1 MWAILK
7 PTFVLYNFNLESCLY
22 LFMNLK
28 LLGTLLLLCLAACA
42 QIPGK
47 AVVEVDKLEEQ
58 GEAGQLELP
67 KLDLTAPMLF
77 DFLLGETALQRG
89 DSEIATESY
98 LRLAKTTRDPR
109 VAQRATEVALLSR
122 KPLQAL
128 AAATIWVE
136 LDPNSVIAHQTI
148 VSVLVST
155 GRLDEARPHLGKLL
169 AVEGNVSKFFMQL
182 NNLLVR
188 NVDKTETL
196 ELVQQFAK
204 PYPKLPEAHF
214 AVSQAALFA
223 NQFDIAQQQMKHVL
237 TLRPDWEMAAIFY
250 GRILRRISIASAIE
264 FYEGYLKTYPKANK
278 TRITFARMLVT
289 EKNYIKA
296 RSQFQQLLT
305 KNPENAN
312 VALAVGLLS
321 MELHDFD
328 AAEENFKKAIE
339 LGYKDPNTIRFY
351 LARIYEKTQRN
362 DTAMKWYRSVVRGNQ
377 FLPAQIRYAFLLSK
391 QGKLSEA
398 RKHLQQLPVENDQQR
413 VHLLVTEAEFLREAG
428 SHQKVFYLL
437 SSGLEK
443 LPDYPELLYDRAMA
457 AEKIGK
463 LDILE
468 KDLRKLIQLKPDHA
482 HAHNALGYSFA
493 EHSNRLPEAL
503 ELIEKAI
510 KLSPEDPY
518 IIDSLGWVHYRMGN
532 LNKGVGYLKQA
543 FVIKP
548 DPEIAAH
555 LGEVLWM
562 QGTKEEAK
570 EVWRSTIKSH
580 PGNEV
585 LLNTMKKFM
594 P

>member
-1 MWAILK
+1 VLK
-7 PTFVLYNFNLESCLY
+7 LVFDFYNFNLDLCVD
-22 LFMNLK
+22 LFMNFKFIGL
-28 LLGTLLLLCLAACA
+28 TLFLCIAACA

-47 AVVEVDKLEEQ
+47 SVVEVDKLEKLGEQ
-58 GEAGQLELP
+58 DEVGQPELP
-67 KLDLTAPMLF
+67 KQDLTDSMLF
-77 DFLLGETALQRG
+77 DFLLGETAIQRG
-89 DSEIATESY
+89 DSKTATESY

-109 VAQRATEVALLSR
+109 VAQRATEVALLSG
-122 KPLQAL
+122 KPFVAL
-128 AAATIWVE
+128 STATIWVE
-136 LDPNSVIAHQTI
+136 LDPNSVVANQTI
-148 VSVLVST
+148 ASILVSI
-155 GRLDEARPHLGKLL
+155 GRLDEARPYLDKLL
-169 AVEGNVSKFFMQL
+169 AMEDNVGKFFMQL

-188 NVDKTETL
+188 NVDKTEAL

-214 AVSQAALFA
+214 AVAQAAWFA
-223 NQFDIAQQQMKHVL
+223 NRIDIAQQQMKLVL
-237 TLRPDWEMAAIFY
+237 TLRPDWEKAAIQN
-250 GRILRRISIASAIE
+250 GRILRRISSARAIE
-264 FYEGYLKTYPKANK
+264 FYESYLETYPKANK
-278 TRITFARMLVT
+278 TRIIFAQMLVA
-289 EKNYIKA
+289 ERNYIKA
-296 RSQFQQLLT
+296 RRQFQQLLT

-312 VALAVGLLS
+312 VVLAVALLS
-321 MELHDFD
+321 MELRDFD
-328 AAEENFKKAIE
+328 AAEETFKKALE
-339 LGYKDPNTIRFY
+339 LGYKDLNAIRFY
-351 LARIYEKTQRN
+351 LARIYEQTQRI
-362 DTAMKWYRSVVRGNQ
+362 DLAMEWYRSVDRGNQ

-398 RKHLQQLPVENDQQR
+398 RKHLQQIPVKNDQQR
-413 VHLLVTEAEFLREAG
+413 AHLIATEAELLREAG
-428 SHQKVFYLL
+428 AHQKVFYLL
-437 SSGLEK
+437 SNGLET

-463 LDILE
+463 SDILE

-493 EHSNRLPEAL
+493 EHNNRLPEAL

-518 IIDSLGWVHYRMGN
+518 IIDSLGWVYYRMGN
-532 LNKGVGYLKQA
+532 LNKGATYLKQA

-570 EVWRSTIKSH
+570 EIWHSTIKSH
-580 PGNEV
+580 PENKV

>member
-1 MWAILK
+1 M
-7 PTFVLYNFNLESCLY
+7 NF
-22 LFMNLK
+22 K
-28 LLGTLLLLCLAACA
+28 LLGSLLPFCLAACA

-47 AVVEVDKLEEQ
+47 AVVEVDKLDEQ
-58 GEAGQLELP
+58 SEVGQLELP
-67 KLDLTAPMLF
+67 KQDLTAPMLF

-109 VAQRATEVALLSR
+109 VAQRATEVALLSH
-122 KPLQAL
+122 KPVMAM

-136 LDPNSVIAHQTI
+136 LDPNSVVAHQTI
-148 VSVLVST
+148 AALLVSA
-155 GRLDEARPHLGKLL
+155 GKLDEARPHLDKLL
-169 AVEGNVSKFFMQL
+169 AVEGDVSKFFMQL

-188 NVDKTETL
+188 NVDKAETL
-196 ELVQQFAK
+196 ELVQQFAES
-204 PYPKLPEAHF
+204 YPELPEAHF
-214 AVSQAALFA
+214 AVSQAAWLA
-223 NQFDIAQQQMKHVL
+223 NQFDIAQQRMKLVL
-237 TLRPDWEMAAIFY
+237 TLRPDWEMAAIHN
-250 GRILRRISIASAIE
+250 GRILRRISSASAIE
-264 FYEGYLKTYPKANK
+264 FYESYLETYPKANK
-278 TRITFARMLVT
+278 TRITFARMLVA

-296 RSQFQQLLT
+296 RSQFRQLLT
-305 KNPENAN
+305 ENPENAN
-312 VALAVGLLS
+312 VVLAVGLLS
-321 MELHDFD
+321 MELQDFD
-328 AAEENFKKAIE
+328 AAEENFKKTLE
-339 LGYKDPNTIRFY
+339 LGYKDLNTIRFY
-351 LARIYEKTQRN
+351 LARIYEKTQRI
-362 DTAMKWYRSVVRGNQ
+362 DMAMEWYRSVTRGNQ
-377 FLPAQIRYAFLLSK
+377 FLSAQIRYAFLLSK

-398 RKHLQQLPVENDQQR
+398 RKHLQQLPVKNDQQR
-413 VHLLVTEAEFLREAG
+413 AHLIVTEAELLREAG
-428 SHQKVFYLL
+428 AHQEVFYLL
-437 SSGLEK
+437 SNGLEK

-463 LDILE
+463 LDVLE
-468 KDLRKLIQLKPDHA
+468 RDLRKLIQLKPDHA

-518 IIDSLGWVHYRMGN
+518 IIDSLGWVYYRMGN
-532 LNKGVGYLKQA
+532 LNKGVSYLKQA
-543 FVIKP
+543 FVIKR

>member
-1 MWAILK
+1 M
-7 PTFVLYNFNLESCLY
+7 NF
-22 LFMNLK
+22 K
-28 LLGTLLLLCLAACA
+28 LLGSLLPFCLAACA

-58 GEAGQLELP
+58 SEVGQLELP
-67 KLDLTAPMLF
+67 KQDLTAPMLF

-109 VAQRATEVALLSR
+109 VAQRATEVALLSH
-122 KPLQAL
+122 KPVMAM

-136 LDPNSVIAHQTI
+136 LDPNSVVAHQTI
-148 VSVLVST
+148 AALLVSA
-155 GRLDEARPHLGKLL
+155 GKLDEARPHLDKLL
-169 AVEGNVSKFFMQL
+169 AVEGDVSKFFMQL

-188 NVDKTETL
+188 NVDKAETL
-196 ELVQQFAK
+196 ELVQQFAE
-204 PYPKLPEAHF
+204 PYPELPEAHF
-214 AVSQAALFA
+214 AVSQAAWLA
-223 NQFDIAQQQMKHVL
+223 NQFDIAQQRMKLVL
-237 TLRPDWEMAAIFY
+237 TLRPDWEMAAIHN
-250 GRILRRISIASAIE
+250 GRILRRISSASAIE
-264 FYEGYLKTYPKANK
+264 FYESYLETYPKANK
-278 TRITFARMLVT
+278 TRITFARMLVA

-305 KNPENAN
+305 ENPENAN
-312 VALAVGLLS
+312 VVLAVGLLS
-321 MELHDFD
+321 MELQDFD
-328 AAEENFKKAIE
+328 AAEENFKKTLE
-339 LGYKDPNTIRFY
+339 LGYKDLNTIRFY
-351 LARIYEKTQRN
+351 LARIYEKTQRI
-362 DTAMKWYRSVVRGNQ
+362 DMAMEWYRSVTRGNQ
-377 FLPAQIRYAFLLSK
+377 FLSAQIRYAFLLSK

-398 RKHLQQLPVENDQQR
+398 RKHLQQLPVKNDQQR
-413 VHLLVTEAEFLREAG
+413 AHLIVTEAELLREAG
-428 SHQKVFYLL
+428 AHQEVFYLL
-437 SSGLEK
+437 SNGLEK

-463 LDILE
+463 LDVLE
-468 KDLRKLIQLKPDHA
+468 RDLRKLIQLKPDHA

-518 IIDSLGWVHYRMGN
+518 IIDSLGWVYYRMGN
-532 LNKGVGYLKQA
+532 LNKGVSYLKQA
-543 FVIKP
+543 FVIKR

>member
-1 MWAILK
+1 M
-7 PTFVLYNFNLESCLY
+7 NF
-22 LFMNLK
+22 K
-28 LLGTLLLLCLAACA
+28 LLGSLLPFCLAACA

-58 GEAGQLELP
+58 SEVGQLELP
-67 KLDLTAPMLF
+67 KQDLTVPMLF

-109 VAQRATEVALLSR
+109 IAQRATEVALLSH
-122 KPLQAL
+122 KPVMAM

-136 LDPNSVIAHQTI
+136 LDPNSVVAHQT
-148 VSVLVST
+148 VVALLVSA
-155 GRLDEARPHLGKLL
+155 GKLDDARPHLDKLL
-169 AVEGNVSKFFMQL
+169 AVEGDVSKFFMQL

-196 ELVQQFAK
+196 ELVQQFAE
-204 PYPKLPEAHF
+204 PYPELPEAHF
-214 AVSQAALFA
+214 AVSQAAWLA
-223 NQFDIAQQQMKHVL
+223 NQFDIAQQRMKLVL
-237 TLRPDWEMAAIFY
+237 TLRPDWEMAAIHN
-250 GRILRRISIASAIE
+250 GRILRRISSASAIE
-264 FYEGYLKTYPKANK
+264 FYESYLETYPKANK
-278 TRITFARMLVT
+278 TRITFARMLVA

-305 KNPENAN
+305 ENPENAN
-312 VALAVGLLS
+312 VVLAVGLLS
-321 MELHDFD
+321 MELQDFD
-328 AAEENFKKAIE
+328 AAEENFKKTLE
-339 LGYKDPNTIRFY
+339 LGYRDLNTIRFY
-351 LARIYEKTQRN
+351 LARIYEKTQRI
-362 DTAMKWYRSVVRGNQ
+362 DMAMEWYRSVTKGNQ
-377 FLPAQIRYAFLLSK
+377 FLPAQIRYAYLLSK

-398 RKHLQQLPVENDQQR
+398 RKHLQQLPVKNNQQR
-413 VHLLVTEAEFLREAG
+413 AHLIVTEAELLREAG
-428 SHQKVFYLL
+428 AHQEVFYLL
-437 SSGLEK
+437 SNGLEK

-463 LDILE
+463 LDVLE
-468 KDLRKLIQLKPDHA
+468 RDLRKLIQLRPDHA

-532 LNKGVGYLKQA
+532 LNKGVSYLKQA
-543 FVIKP
+543 FVIKR

-570 EVWRSTIKSH
+570 EVWRTTIKSH
-580 PGNEV
+580 PENEV

>member
-1 MWAILK
+1 M
-7 PTFVLYNFNLESCLY
+7 NF
-22 LFMNLK
+22 K
-28 LLGTLLLLCLAACA
+28 LLGSLLPFCLVACA

-58 GEAGQLELP
+58 SEVGQLELP
-67 KLDLTAPMLF
+67 KQDLTAPMLF

-109 VAQRATEVALLSR
+109 VAQRATEVALLSH
-122 KPLQAL
+122 KPVMAM

-136 LDPNSVIAHQTI
+136 LDPNSVVAHQTI
-148 VSVLVST
+148 AALLVSA
-155 GRLDEARPHLGKLL
+155 GKLDEARPHLDKLL
-169 AVEGNVSKFFMQL
+169 AVEGDVSKFFMQL

-188 NVDKTETL
+188 NVDKAETL
-196 ELVQQFAK
+196 ELVQQFAE
-204 PYPKLPEAHF
+204 PYPELPEAHF
-214 AVSQAALFA
+214 AVSQAAWLA
-223 NQFDIAQQQMKHVL
+223 NQFDIAQQRMKIVL
-237 TLRPDWEMAAIFY
+237 TLRPDWEMAAIHN
-250 GRILRRISIASAIE
+250 GRILRRISSASAIE
-264 FYEGYLKTYPKANK
+264 FYESYLETYPKANK
-278 TRITFARMLVT
+278 TRITFARMLVA

-305 KNPENAN
+305 ENPENAN

-321 MELHDFD
+321 MELQDFD
-328 AAEENFKKAIE
+328 AAEENFKKTLE
-339 LGYKDPNTIRFY
+339 LGYKDLNTIRFY
-351 LARIYEKTQRN
+351 LARIYEKTQRI
-362 DTAMKWYRSVVRGNQ
+362 DMAMEWYRSVTRGNQ
-377 FLPAQIRYAFLLSK
+377 FLSAQIRYAFLLSK

-398 RKHLQQLPVENDQQR
+398 RKHLQQLPVKNDQQR
-413 VHLLVTEAEFLREAG
+413 AHLIVTEAELLREAG
-428 SHQKVFYLL
+428 AHQEVFYLL
-437 SSGLEK
+437 SNGLEK
-443 LPDYPELLYDRAMA
+443 LPDYPELLYDHAMA

-463 LDILE
+463 LDVLE
-468 KDLRKLIQLKPDHA
+468 RDLRKLIQLKPDHA

-518 IIDSLGWVHYRMGN
+518 IIDSLGWVYYRMGN
-532 LNKGVGYLKQA
+532 LNKGVSYLKQA
-543 FVIKP
+543 FVIKR

>member
-1 MWAILK
+1 M
-7 PTFVLYNFNLESCLY
+7 NF
-22 LFMNLK
+22 K
-28 LLGTLLLLCLAACA
+28 LLGSLLPFCLAACA

-58 GEAGQLELP
+58 SEVGQLELP
-67 KLDLTAPMLF
+67 KQDLTAPMLF

-109 VAQRATEVALLSR
+109 VAQRATEVALLSH
-122 KPLQAL
+122 KPVMAM

-136 LDPNSVIAHQTI
+136 LDPNSVVAHQTI
-148 VSVLVST
+148 AALLVSA
-155 GRLDEARPHLGKLL
+155 GKLDEARPHLDKLL
-169 AVEGNVSKFFMQL
+169 AVEGDVSKFFMQL

-188 NVDKTETL
+188 NVDKAETL
-196 ELVQQFAK
+196 ELVQQFAE
-204 PYPKLPEAHF
+204 PYPELPEAHF
-214 AVSQAALFA
+214 AVSQAAWLA
-223 NQFDIAQQQMKHVL
+223 NQFDIAQQQMKLVL
-237 TLRPDWEMAAIFY
+237 TLRPDWEMAAIHN
-250 GRILRRISIASAIE
+250 GRILRRISSASAIE
-264 FYEGYLKTYPKANK
+264 FYESYLETYPKANK
-278 TRITFARMLVT
+278 TRITFARMLVA

-305 KNPENAN
+305 ENPENAN
-312 VALAVGLLS
+312 VVLAVGLLS
-321 MELHDFD
+321 MELQDFD
-328 AAEENFKKAIE
+328 AAEENFKKTLE
-339 LGYKDPNTIRFY
+339 LGYKDLNTIRFY
-351 LARIYEKTQRN
+351 LARIYEKTQRI
-362 DTAMKWYRSVVRGNQ
+362 DMAMEWYRSVTRGNQ
-377 FLPAQIRYAFLLSK
+377 FLSAQIRYAFLLSK

-398 RKHLQQLPVENDQQR
+398 RKHLQQLPVKNDQQR
-413 VHLLVTEAEFLREAG
+413 AHLIVTEAELLREAG
-428 SHQKVFYLL
+428 AHQEVFYLL
-437 SSGLEK
+437 SNGLEK

-463 LDILE
+463 LDVLE
-468 KDLRKLIQLKPDHA
+468 RDLRKLIQLKPDHA

-518 IIDSLGWVHYRMGN
+518 IIDSLGWVYYRMGN
-532 LNKGVGYLKQA
+532 LNNGVSYLKQA
-543 FVIKP
+543 FVIKR

>member
-1 MWAILK
+1 M
-7 PTFVLYNFNLESCLY
+7 NF
-22 LFMNLK
+22 K
-28 LLGTLLLLCLAACA
+28 LLGSLLPFCLAACA

-58 GEAGQLELP
+58 SEVGQLELP
-67 KLDLTAPMLF
+67 KQDLTAPMLF

-109 VAQRATEVALLSR
+109 VAQRATEVALLSH
-122 KPLQAL
+122 KPVMAM

-136 LDPNSVIAHQTI
+136 LDPNSVVAHQTI
-148 VSVLVST
+148 AALLVSA
-155 GRLDEARPHLGKLL
+155 GKLDEARPHLDKLL
-169 AVEGNVSKFFMQL
+169 AVEGDVSKFFMQL

-188 NVDKTETL
+188 NVDKAETL
-196 ELVQQFAK
+196 ELVQQFAE
-204 PYPKLPEAHF
+204 PYPELPEAHF
-214 AVSQAALFA
+214 AVSQAAWLA
-223 NQFDIAQQQMKHVL
+223 NQFDIAQQRMKIVL
-237 TLRPDWEMAAIFY
+237 TLRPDWEMAAIHN
-250 GRILRRISIASAIE
+250 GRILRRISSASAIE
-264 FYEGYLKTYPKANK
+264 FYESYLETYPKANK
-278 TRITFARMLVT
+278 TRITFARMLVA

-305 KNPENAN
+305 ENPENAN
-312 VALAVGLLS
+312 VVLAVGLLS
-321 MELHDFD
+321 MELQDFD
-328 AAEENFKKAIE
+328 AAEENFKKTLE
-339 LGYKDPNTIRFY
+339 LGYKDLNTIRFY
-351 LARIYEKTQRN
+351 LARIYEKTQRI
-362 DTAMKWYRSVVRGNQ
+362 DMAMEWYRSVTRGNQ
-377 FLPAQIRYAFLLSK
+377 FLSAQIRYAFLLSK

-398 RKHLQQLPVENDQQR
+398 RKHLQQLPVKNDQQR
-413 VHLLVTEAEFLREAG
+413 AHLIVTEAELLREAG
-428 SHQKVFYLL
+428 AHQEVFYLL
-437 SSGLEK
+437 SNGLEK

-463 LDILE
+463 LDVLE
-468 KDLRKLIQLKPDHA
+468 RDLRKLIQLKPDHA

-518 IIDSLGWVHYRMGN
+518 IIDSLGWVYYRMGN
-532 LNKGVGYLKQA
+532 LNKGVSYLKQA
-543 FVIKP
+543 FVIKR

>member
-1 MWAILK
+1 M
-7 PTFVLYNFNLESCLY
+7 NF
-22 LFMNLK
+22 K
-28 LLGTLLLLCLAACA
+28 LLGSLLPFCLAACA

-47 AVVEVDKLEEQ
+47 AVVEVDKLDEQ
-58 GEAGQLELP
+58 SEVGQLELP
-67 KLDLTAPMLF
+67 KQDLTAPMLF

-109 VAQRATEVALLSR
+109 VAQRATEVALLSH
-122 KPLQAL
+122 KPVMAM

-136 LDPNSVIAHQTI
+136 LDPNSVVAHQTI
-148 VSVLVST
+148 AALLVSA
-155 GRLDEARPHLGKLL
+155 GKLDEARPHLDKLL
-169 AVEGNVSKFFMQL
+169 AVEGDVSKFFMQL

-188 NVDKTETL
+188 NVDKAETL
-196 ELVQQFAK
+196 ELVQQFAE
-204 PYPKLPEAHF
+204 PYPELPEAHF
-214 AVSQAALFA
+214 AVSQAAWLA
-223 NQFDIAQQQMKHVL
+223 NQFDIAQQRMKLVL
-237 TLRPDWEMAAIFY
+237 TLRPDWEMAAIHN
-250 GRILRRISIASAIE
+250 GRILRRISSASAIE
-264 FYEGYLKTYPKANK
+264 FYESYLETYPKANK
-278 TRITFARMLVT
+278 TRITFARMLVA

-296 RSQFQQLLT
+296 RSQFRQLLT
-305 KNPENAN
+305 ENPENAN
-312 VALAVGLLS
+312 VVLAVGLLS
-321 MELHDFD
+321 MELQDFD
-328 AAEENFKKAIE
+328 AAEENFKKTLE
-339 LGYKDPNTIRFY
+339 LGYKDLNTIRFY
-351 LARIYEKTQRN
+351 LARIYEKTQRI
-362 DTAMKWYRSVVRGNQ
+362 DMAMEWYRSVTRGNQ
-377 FLPAQIRYAFLLSK
+377 FLSAQIRYAFLLSK

-398 RKHLQQLPVENDQQR
+398 RKHLQQLPVKNDQQR
-413 VHLLVTEAEFLREAG
+413 AHLIVTEAELLREAG
-428 SHQKVFYLL
+428 AHQEVFYLL
-437 SSGLEK
+437 SNGLEK

-463 LDILE
+463 LDVLE
-468 KDLRKLIQLKPDHA
+468 RDLRKLIQLKPDHA

-518 IIDSLGWVHYRMGN
+518 IIDSLGWVYYRMGN
-532 LNKGVGYLKQA
+532 LNKGVSYLKQA
-543 FVIKP
+543 FVIKR

>member
-1 MWAILK
+1 M
-7 PTFVLYNFNLESCLY
+7 NFK
-22 LFMNLK
+22 LFGS
-28 LLGTLLLLCLAACA
+28 LLSLCLVACA

-47 AVVEVDKLEEQ
+47 SVVEVEKQEEKKS
-58 GEAGQLELP
+58 EVGQLELP
-67 KLDLTAPMLF
+67 KQNLTAPMLF

-89 DSEIATESY
+89 DSDVASESY

-109 VAQRATEVALLSR
+109 VAQRATEVALLSNR
-122 KPLQAL
+122 LLLAL
-128 AAATIWVE
+128 DAVKLWVE
-136 LDPNSVIAHQTI
+136 LDSNSVIAHQTI
-148 VSVLVST
+148 AALLVST
-155 GRLDEARPHLGKLL
+155 GRLDKARTHLDKLL
-169 AVEGNVSKFFMQL
+169 VLEVNTSNFFMQL

-188 NVDKTETL
+188 NVDKIETL

-214 AVSQAALFA
+214 AVAQAASFA
-223 NQFDIAQQQMKHVL
+223 NQFDAAMQQMKLVL
-237 TLRPDWEMAAIFY
+237 DLRPDWEMAAIY
-250 GRILRRISIASAIE
+250 NGSILHHISSASAIE
-264 FYEGYLKTYPKANK
+264 FYENYLKIYPNANK
-278 TRITFARMLVT
+278 TRITFARMLVS

-296 RSQFQQLLT
+296 RGQFQQLLT
-305 KNPENAN
+305 RSPGNAN

-328 AAEENFKKAIE
+328 AAEENFKKALE
-339 LGYKDPNTIRFY
+339 FGYKDLDTIRFY
-351 LARIYEKTQRN
+351 LANIYEKTQRI
-362 DTAMKWYRSVVRGNQ
+362 DIAMESFRSVVRGDQ
-377 FLPAQIRYAFLLSK
+377 FFPAQIRYAYLLSK

-398 RKHLQQLPVENDQQR
+398 RKHLQQLQVDNDQQR
-413 VHLLVTEAEFLREAG
+413 AHLIVTEAELLREAG
-428 SHQKVFYLL
+428 DHQEVFHLL
-437 SSGLEK
+437 SNGLK
-443 LPDYPELLYDRAMA
+443 NLPDYPELLYDRAMA

-463 LDILE
+463 PDILE

-482 HAHNALGYSFA
+482 HAHNALGYSLA
-493 EHSNRLPEAL
+493 EHGNRLSEAL

-518 IIDSLGWVHYRMGN
+518 IIDSLGWVLYRMGN
-532 LNKGVGYLKQA
+532 LNKGVSYLKQA

-555 LGEVLWM
+555 LGEVLWIR
-562 QGTKEEAK
+562 GTKEEAK

-580 PGNEV
+580 PSNEV

>member
-1 MWAILK
+1 M
-7 PTFVLYNFNLESCLY
+7 NFKLFGSLLPFCLV
-22 LFMNLK
+22 
-28 LLGTLLLLCLAACA
+28 ACA

-58 GEAGQLELP
+58 SEVGQLELP
-67 KLDLTAPMLF
+67 KQDLTTPMLF

-109 VAQRATEVALLSR
+109 VAQRATEVALLSH
-122 KPLQAL
+122 KPVMAM

-136 LDPNSVIAHQTI
+136 LDPNSVVAHQTI
-148 VSVLVST
+148 AALLVSA
-155 GRLDEARPHLGKLL
+155 GKLDEARPHLDKLL
-169 AVEGNVSKFFMQL
+169 AVEGDVSKFFMQL

-188 NVDKTETL
+188 NVDKAETL
-196 ELVQQFAK
+196 ELVQQFAE
-204 PYPKLPEAHF
+204 PYPELPEAHF
-214 AVSQAALFA
+214 AVSQAAWLA
-223 NQFDIAQQQMKHVL
+223 NQFDIAQQRMKIVL
-237 TLRPDWEMAAIFY
+237 TLRPDWEMAAIHN
-250 GRILRRISIASAIE
+250 GRILRRISSASAIE
-264 FYEGYLKTYPKANK
+264 FYESYLETYPKANK
-278 TRITFARMLVT
+278 TRITFARMLVA

-305 KNPENAN
+305 ENPENAN
-312 VALAVGLLS
+312 VVLAVGLLS
-321 MELHDFD
+321 MELQDFD
-328 AAEENFKKAIE
+328 AAEENFKKTLE
-339 LGYKDPNTIRFY
+339 LGYRDLNTIRFY
-351 LARIYEKTQRN
+351 LARIYEKTQRI
-362 DTAMKWYRSVVRGNQ
+362 DMAMEWYRSVTRGNQ
-377 FLPAQIRYAFLLSK
+377 FLSAQIRYAFLLSK

-398 RKHLQQLPVENDQQR
+398 RKHLQQLPVKNDQQR
-413 VHLLVTEAEFLREAG
+413 AHLIVTEAELLREAG
-428 SHQKVFYLL
+428 AHQEVFYLL
-437 SSGLEK
+437 SNGLEK

-463 LDILE
+463 LDVLE
-468 KDLRKLIQLKPDHA
+468 RDLRKLIQLKPDHA

-518 IIDSLGWVHYRMGN
+518 IIDSLGWVYYRMGN
-532 LNKGVGYLKQA
+532 LNKGVSYLKQA
-543 FVIKP
+543 FVIKR

>member
-1 MWAILK
+1 M
-7 PTFVLYNFNLESCLY
+7 NF
-22 LFMNLK
+22 K
-28 LLGTLLLLCLAACA
+28 LLGSLLPFCLAACA

-58 GEAGQLELP
+58 SEVGQLELP
-67 KLDLTAPMLF
+67 KQDLTAPMLF

-109 VAQRATEVALLSR
+109 VAQRATEVALLSH
-122 KPLQAL
+122 KPVMAM

-136 LDPNSVIAHQTI
+136 LDPNSVVAHQTI
-148 VSVLVST
+148 AALLVSA
-155 GRLDEARPHLGKLL
+155 GKLDEARPHLDKLL
-169 AVEGNVSKFFMQL
+169 AVEGDVSKFFMQL

-188 NVDKTETL
+188 NVDKAETL
-196 ELVQQFAK
+196 ELVQQFAE
-204 PYPKLPEAHF
+204 PYPELPEAHF
-214 AVSQAALFA
+214 AVSQAAWLA
-223 NQFDIAQQQMKHVL
+223 NQFDIAQQRMKIVL
-237 TLRPDWEMAAIFY
+237 TLRPDWEMAAIHN
-250 GRILRRISIASAIE
+250 GRILRRISSASAIE
-264 FYEGYLKTYPKANK
+264 FYESYLETYPKANK
-278 TRITFARMLVT
+278 TRITFARMLVA

-296 RSQFQQLLT
+296 RSQFRQLLT
-305 KNPENAN
+305 ENPENAN
-312 VALAVGLLS
+312 VVLAVGLLS
-321 MELHDFD
+321 MELQDFD
-328 AAEENFKKAIE
+328 AAEENFKKTLE
-339 LGYKDPNTIRFY
+339 LGYKDLNTIRFY
-351 LARIYEKTQRN
+351 LARIYEKTQRI
-362 DTAMKWYRSVVRGNQ
+362 DMAMEWYRSVTRGNQ
-377 FLPAQIRYAFLLSK
+377 FLSAQIRYAFLLSK

-398 RKHLQQLPVENDQQR
+398 RKHLQQLPVKNDQQR
-413 VHLLVTEAEFLREAG
+413 AHLIVTEAELLREAG
-428 SHQKVFYLL
+428 AHQEVFYLL
-437 SSGLEK
+437 SDGLEK

-463 LDILE
+463 LDVLE
-468 KDLRKLIQLKPDHA
+468 RDLRKLIQLKPDHA

-518 IIDSLGWVHYRMGN
+518 IIDSLGWVYYRMGN
-532 LNKGVGYLKQA
+532 LNKGVSYLKQA
-543 FVIKP
+543 FVIKR

>member
-1 MWAILK
+1 M
-7 PTFVLYNFNLESCLY
+7 NF
-22 LFMNLK
+22 K
-28 LLGTLLLLCLAACA
+28 LLGSLLPFCLAACA

-58 GEAGQLELP
+58 SEVGQLELP
-67 KLDLTAPMLF
+67 KQDLTVPMLF

-109 VAQRATEVALLSR
+109 VAQRATEVALLSH
-122 KPLQAL
+122 KPVMAM

-136 LDPNSVIAHQTI
+136 LDPNSVVAHQT
-148 VSVLVST
+148 VVALLVSA
-155 GRLDEARPHLGKLL
+155 GKLDEARSHLDKLL
-169 AVEGNVSKFFMQL
+169 AVEGDVSKFFMQL

-196 ELVQQFAK
+196 ELVQQFAE
-204 PYPKLPEAHF
+204 PYPELPEAHF
-214 AVSQAALFA
+214 AVSQAAWLA
-223 NQFDIAQQQMKHVL
+223 NQFDIAQQRMKLVL
-237 TLRPDWEMAAIFY
+237 TLRPDWEMAAIHN

-264 FYEGYLKTYPKANK
+264 FYESYLETYPKANK
-278 TRITFARMLVT
+278 TRITFARMLVA

-305 KNPENAN
+305 ENPENAN
-312 VALAVGLLS
+312 VVLAVGLLS
-321 MELHDFD
+321 MELQDFD
-328 AAEENFKKAIE
+328 AAEENFKKTLE
-339 LGYKDPNTIRFY
+339 LGYKDLNTIRFY
-351 LARIYEKTQRN
+351 LARIYEKTQRI
-362 DTAMKWYRSVVRGNQ
+362 DMAMEWYRSVTRGNQ
-377 FLPAQIRYAFLLSK
+377 FLPAQIRYAYLLSK

-398 RKHLQQLPVENDQQR
+398 RKHLQQLPVKNNQQR
-413 VHLLVTEAEFLREAG
+413 AHLIVTEAELLREAG
-428 SHQKVFYLL
+428 AHQEVFYLL
-437 SSGLEK
+437 SNGLEK

-463 LDILE
+463 LDVLE
-468 KDLRKLIQLKPDHA
+468 RDLRKLIQLKPDHA

-518 IIDSLGWVHYRMGN
+518 IIDSLGWVYYRMGN
-532 LNKGVGYLKQA
+532 LNKGVSYLKQA
-543 FVIKP
+543 FVIKR

-570 EVWRSTIKSH
+570 EVWRTTIKSH
-580 PGNEV
+580 PENEV